1 MRKLLM
7 MLTLLG
13 VLGFTAAALAA
24 DQPQAEKNAKP
35 QAEKKDTEK
44 TEDKSDS
51 KAESKEQAD
60 KGDQPATFK
69 VEQKPL
75 KIEVTLDGIF
85 EAEQTRE
92 IAVRM
97 DEWNQLTV
105 DWAIEHGRR
114 VKKGAELLRFDTR
127 KIDIARADLETELES
142 AKLALQKTEAS
153 LELLEKS
160 VPESLAAARRTASE
174 SSENLERF
182 HQREKADMIKDVE
195 QNLKQTKRALSYQQE
210 ELKQLERMYKA
221 DDLTEETEEI
231 VLIRARHRVQ
241 AFEYMLEKARKRK
254 ELFHAVTLPR
264 YEANLMQVATQTKLG
279 LEKAEDTLPAT
290 LTETRLSLE
299 KMQTDLRRKKEKLR
313 RLRRD
318 RDEFTVVAP
327 ADGIVYYGQAVRG
340 KWPSVT
346 TVAKMLSRGAA
357 VKPKQVVMTIVKNDD
372 LFVRSTVDEKQ
383 LHQVKRGAKATVAPA
398 AFPKLKL
405 KGRVDRVSS
414 IPIAPGKFGA
424 DISLADTRQINAG
437 MGCKVAILVAKNK
450 KAIMVPSSAV
460 KQGEDGEKGYVYI
473 VKANDRRKKKTV
485 RIGHTQDD
493 NLEIVSGLKA
503 GDTILKK
510 NPDQ

>member
-1 MRKLLM
+1 M

-13 VLGFTAAALAA
+13 VIGFTGSTLAA
-24 DQPQAEKNAKP
+24 DEPQAEKNAKP
-35 QAEKKDTEK
+35 QAEKKDSEK
-44 TEDKSDS
+44 TEE

-60 KGDQPATFK
+60 KSDQPATFK
-69 VEQKPL
+69 VQQKPL
-75 KIEVTLDGIF
+75 KIEVTLDGVF

-92 IAVRM
+92 IAVRT

-127 KIDIARADLETELES
+127 KIDIALADLETELES
-142 AKLALQKTEAS
+142 AKLALQQTEAS

-160 VPESLAAARRTASE
+160 VPESLAAARRGASE
-174 SSENLERF
+174 ASENLERF
-182 HQREKADMIKDVE
+182 HQREKAEMIKDVK
-195 QNLKQTKRALSYQQE
+195 QNLKQTERALSYQRE

-241 AFEYMLEKARKRK
+241 AYEYMLDKARKGK
-254 ELFHAVTLPR
+254 EKFDSITLPR
-264 YEANLMQVATQTKLG
+264 YEANLIQAATQTKLG
-279 LEKAEDTLPAT
+279 LEKSEDTLPAT

-299 KMQTDLRRKKEKLR
+299 KMQTDLRRKTEKLG

-346 TVAKMLSRGAA
+346 TVAKMLSRGAM

-372 LFVRSTVDEKQ
+372 LFVRTTVDEEQ

-405 KGRVDRVSS
+405 TGRVDRVSS

-437 MGCKVAILVAKNK
+437 MGCKVAILVAKSK
-450 KAIMVPSSAV
+450 QAIMVPSSAV
-460 KQGEDGEKGYVYI
+460 KQDDDGEKGYVYI
-473 VKANDRRKKKTV
+473 VKDNDRRKKKTV

-510 NPDQ
+510 NPDR